1 MVPAPKELSCQISES
16 RMNNKIISYI
26 SQKTRSYFR
35 YVYEFFKKSSGLGL
49 GLARNPLLEWS
60 QCLSLGS
67 QRKFPRSG
75 STQIRGSPWWPRILQ
90 KKKGD
95 HGWPSNP
102 FTPLDIELF
111 NGRSH
116 VLWPG
121 VNMKSSENSP

>member
-1 MVPAPKELSCQISES
+1 MEPVSLTRKPEKVSKIRKHPDKGLPMVATVPTE
-16 RMNNKIISYI
+16 
-26 SQKTRSYFR
+26 
-35 YVYEFFKKSSGLGL
+35 
-49 GLARNPLLEWS
+49 
-60 QCLSLGS
+60 
-67 QRKFPRSG
+67 
-75 STQIRGSPWWPRILQ
+75 
-90 KKKGD
+90 KKGD